1 LEVRTRSDEAV
12 DAELDRLVSRRAS
25 TDNRRDPLELE
36 PGYAES
42 VRRYRERE
50 HREINAERYRF
61 HADQAERLRRAMTQL
76 VEHHEG
82 EARRLLEGG
91 A

>member
-1 LEVRTRSDEAV
+1 VDVAQREREDLWEA
-12 DAELDRLVSRRAS
+12 
-25 TDNRRDPLELE
+25 
-36 PGYAES
+36 S
-42 VRRYRERE
+42 VRRDRERRCRQLE
-50 HREINAERYRF
+50 AERYRY